1 MTAIRW
7 IALSILI
14 TVIIAVSCQTT
25 QAAIED
31 VRLDYLGTEVLDT
44 NGQSEIN
51 NVYYVYCDR
60 PDYVIYIEV
69 TFVDGAVQLLS
80 GEYCRSKIYIVGSI
94 VLAQIVQV
102 TEYPEP
108 IHSFVYLPIV
118 TR

>member
-1 MTAIRW
+1 MTIIRW
-7 IALSILI
+7 LVLSIL
-14 TVIIAVSCQTT
+14 IAVSCQTT

-31 VRLDYLGTEVLDT
+31 VRLDYLGTEVLNV

-51 NVYYVYCDR
+51 NVYYIHCDR

-80 GEYCRSKIYIVGSI
+80 GEYCSSKIYIVGSI
-94 VLAQIVQV
+94 ALAQIVQV

-108 IHSFVYLPIV
+108 VRSLVYLPIV